1 MNREVIMLL
10 DEEELE
16 NNEIRCEEIKYNRR
30 TLQKISKELKSIKMN
45 DNLSNVNNTSHVAPV
60 KAQRMKLLKFNLTS
74 FNGDPLKWTIFTEK
88 FTAAVHSQ
96 NSLTAIEKFAYLK
109 GQIEGPT
116 ADCIQGFS
124 LSSKNYEEAK

>member
-16 NNEIRCEEIKYNRR
+16 NNVIHCEEIKYNRR

-60 KAQRMKLLKFNLTS
+60 KAQRMKLPKFNLTS
-74 FNGDPLKWTIFTEK
+74 FNGDPLKWTIFIEK

-109 GQIEGPT
+109 GQLERQT

-124 LSSKNYEEAK
+124 SSSKIYEEAK